1 MITCDIGIKLKR
13 IEGEIMK
20 YCSVAQIASK
30 WNLSERTVRDYCAKG
45 KIVGAF
51 FNWKDMEYT
60 RNSSKTI
67 AKKNAIRKSQII
79 Y

>member
-1 MITCDIGIKLKR
+1 
-13 IEGEIMK
+13 MK

-51 FNWKDMEYT
+51 LTGKTWNIPEIAQKPLRKK
-60 RNSSKTI
+60 RNK
-67 AKKNAIRKSQII
+67 
-79 Y
+79 

>member
-1 MITCDIGIKLKR
+1 
-13 IEGEIMK
+13 MK

-51 FNWKDMEYT
+51 LT
-60 RNSSKTI
+60 GKTWNIPEI
-67 AKKNAIRKSQII
+67 AQKPL
-79 Y
+79 

>member
-1 MITCDIGIKLKR
+1 
-13 IEGEIMK
+13 MK

-51 FNWKDMEYT
+51 LT
-60 RNSSKTI
+60 GKTWNIPEI
-67 AKKNAIRKSQII
+67 AQKPLRKNAIRKS
-79 Y
+79 

>member
-1 MITCDIGIKLKR
+1 MV
-13 IEGEIMK
+13 K

-51 FNWKDMEYT
+51 LT
-60 RNSSKTI
+60 GKTWNIPEI
-67 AKKNAIRKSQII
+67 AQKHCEKNAIRKS
-79 Y
+79 